1 MGKLRQRAG
10 QVAQQVHG
18 ATEVGGESR
27 CLKSKSDTATT
38 SRATPQDS
46 EELPAI
52 SYRAKSL
59 AVLPPDKYFYE
70 HLISL
75 KTFSLN

>member
-10 QVAQQVHG
+10 QVARQVHE

-27 CLKSKSDTATT
+27 CLKSKFDTAAT
-38 SRATPQDS
+38 SRAIPQESD
-46 EELPAI
+46 ELPAI

-59 AVLPPDKYFYE
+59 AVLPPDKYFYA
-70 HLISL
+70 HPFSL
-75 KTFSLN
+75 QTFSLN